1 MMLYLIANVV
11 QINFENYLITP
22 SLQKDSI
29 KKRSKIQSGYIPCT
43 YIPKYYGNLK
53 FVRTIFLSRPF
64 MESSLEKRRQFGKI

>member
-43 YIPKYYGNLK
+43 YIPK
-53 FVRTIFLSRPF
+53 
-64 MESSLEKRRQFGKI
+64 